1 MDSNRSDC
9 LVENQGLD
17 VESYFGARAVY
28 RRHQRTDMGDM
39 PVTDAQ
45 LDVVV
50 LDWNRY
56 AEGRPESIDL
66 NNVLVAGLE
75 HVPGS
80 WYRECYRLALR
91 LVEDRSVGSMEMTM
105 GHLYRTS
112 VGEP

>member
-1 MDSNRSDC
+1 VDSNPSDC

-56 AEGRPESIDL
+56 AEGRLESIDL
-66 NNVLVAGLE
+66 NNVLVKRDLNMCRGLGIE
-75 HVPGS
+75 NVTGLHFGWWKTGPLDL
-80 WYRECYRLALR
+80 WR
-91 LVEDRSVGSMEMTM
+91 
-105 GHLYRTS
+105 
-112 VGEP
+112 